1 MTLPTI
7 KIGDLDVTRVIVGGN
22 PFSGFSH
29 QSPERD
35 REMLDYYTVERIKKT
50 LFQCEAAGMNSCVL
64 RVDAHIWRML
74 REYRNEGG
82 KLQWIAQTGGV
93 NPTEERNID
102 LSVANGAV
110 AHFLHGGVTERF
122 YKEDNFERIAE
133 LLDHIRSKGIP
144 AGVAAHAPE
153 VHLAIHERELPVDF
167 HVVCFY
173 DCGSVHQGEGEKFDP
188 ADPAKAVEVI
198 QKIDKPCIGYKIM
211 GAGRRDAREAMD
223 FAFAN
228 IKPTDAVCV
237 GMYTG
242 DKPNMAA
249 ENAEMAREILERPK
263 ETQAQK
269 QGGG

>member
-1 MTLPTI
+1 MALPTV
-7 KIGDLDVTRVIVGGN
+7 KIGDLDVTRLIVGGN

-35 REMLDYYTVERIKKT
+35 LEMLDYYTVERIKKT

-74 REYRNEGG
+74 RDYRNEGG
-82 KLQWIAQTGGV
+82 KLQWIAQWGGLH
-93 NPTEERNID
+93 PTDEGNINQA
-102 LSVANGAV
+102 VANGAV
-110 AHFLHGGVTERF
+110 AYFLHGAVTEKLYLAGDFDRMRQI
-122 YKEDNFERIAE
+122 FEY
-133 LLDHIRSKGIP
+133 IRSKGIP

-153 VHLAIHERELPVDF
+153 VHMAIYERDMPVDF

-198 QKIDKPCIGYKIM
+198 QKIQKPCIGYKIM
-211 GAGRRDAREAMD
+211 GAGRRDARESMD

-242 DKPNMAA
+242 DNPDMPA
-249 ENAEMAREILERPK
+249 ENAEMVREIL
-263 ETQAQK
+263 A
-269 QGGG
+269 